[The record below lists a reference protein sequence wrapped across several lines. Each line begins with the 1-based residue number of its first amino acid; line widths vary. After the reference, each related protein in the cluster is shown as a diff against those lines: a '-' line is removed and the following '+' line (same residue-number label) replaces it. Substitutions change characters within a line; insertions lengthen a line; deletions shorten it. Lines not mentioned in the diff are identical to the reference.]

1 MIDHG
6 VVLGIV
12 KGRSVACFISYPG
25 HSATIPRMA
34 NLDAIVKQLE
44 AEQDRIDSA
53 ITALRGPRSD
63 LIRKSAQY
71 RSIIFSGYR
80 VG

>member
-1 MIDHG
+1 
-6 VVLGIV
+6 
-12 KGRSVACFISYPG
+12 
-25 HSATIPRMA
+25 MA
-34 NLDAIVKQLE
+34 NFDVIVKQLE
-44 AEQDRIDSA
+44 AERDRIDRCQSSP
-53 ITALRGPRSD
+53 GPRSD